1 MREMTMSI
9 EREAYNEQMWE
20 QRANGIPTITFEE
33 WLAKKKATAEFFNE
47 WKNAKPDA
55 ESIAEAMCS

>member
-1 MREMTMSI
+1 MNELQLLKEQWS
-9 EREAYNEQMWE
+9 EQMWE
-20 QRANGIPTITFEE
+20 QRANGIPTITFEA

-47 WKNAKPDA
+47 WKNAESDA